1 MKRRRATQLFLVLL
15 SGVLLTACAGLQPA
29 ETPSDRPITVP
40 TAAYER
46 ALYDGYLALARADQA
61 KGQPTDADYFSQRAL
76 AVATGLNVD
85 PERIDGSRLPPDKT
99 DELATAWR
107 LLVEMQEPA
116 VLRAYNPDRGS
127 LLSNAARAQVMFDCW
142 MRREAEGRHSDS
154 IADCRSNF
162 WDSLRDLQIAIAAGA
177 GGPAKPA
184 TFLVYFDPESVE
196 LDALGRAV
204 VAEAEAAARKLR
216 DARVSIAGAGDRSSD
231 EDAAQM
237 LAGLRASAVAKAL
250 AADGLP
256 NASIEI
262 TDLPEKL
269 PAADNGGLNGRV
281 EIVVATASKPHAPAK
296 PIDKPAKKP
305 GLEPDKSEPAPV
317 SPPPL

>member
-1 MKRRRATQLFLVLL
+1 MNRRRVTQFSLVLFF
-15 SGVLLTACAGLQPA
+15 GVLLTACAGLRSA
-29 ETPSDRPITVP
+29 ETPSDEPITVP

-61 KGQPTDADYFSQRAL
+61 TGQATDADYFSQRAL
-76 AVATGLNVD
+76 AVAAGLNVD

-142 MRREAEGRHSDS
+142 MRREAEGRHADS

-162 WDSLRDLQIAIAAGA
+162 WDSLRDLQIAVAAGV

-184 TFLVYFDPESVE
+184 TFLVYFDSDSAE
-196 LDALGRAV
+196 LDALGLAV

-216 DARVSIAGAGDRSSD
+216 ESRVSISGAGDQSSD
-231 EDAAQM
+231 EEAAQT
-237 LAGLRASAVAKAL
+237 LAELRASAIAKAL
-250 AADGLP
+250 TASGLP
-256 NASIEI
+256 DASIEI
-262 TDLPEKL
+262 ENLPEKL
-269 PAADNGGLNGRV
+269 LTADKGGLDGRV
-281 EIVVATASKPHAPAK
+281 EIVVATPAE
-296 PIDKPAKKP
+296 PRKPAR
-305 GLEPDKSEPAPV
+305 SEPAKI